1 VSLSLANGLA
11 QGLAGSP
18 IGPLVDMGQRATL
31 LAEAVARR
39 RLWLDLQ
46 AALWE
51 GPSGHPAAPAGT
63 GPRPTRVPPGPVEQ
77 YADRALLASLGATA
91 LTAATTRSFQ
101 RSSAM
106 LQAGLPKAARY
117 GREAF
122 AAHLGRVL
130 TTRGILPLDSRSLR
144 LLDRVDCLVLDVDL
158 LVRHEFE
165 LTAVTIVEPAS
176 DGDPER
182 LARRLFD
189 RRRPEARRR
198 RGPWTLAPLEV
209 LGLDAP
215 PGKKRLASRMAK
227 RGVALGSP
235 TKAGSCRP
243 AAPGHRHPREGLPA
257 GAAGRAVHRG
267 PQRRAGGSAT
277 HAGPGAK
284 RRSVR
289 PPPTPWEHL
298 PKVPKVAP

>member
-77 YADRALLASLGATA
+77 YADRALLASLDATA

-122 AAHLGRVL
+122 AAYLGRVL

-176 DGDPER
+176 DRDPER

-215 PGKKRLASRMAK
+215 PGKSAWPAGWPS
-227 RGVALGSP
+227 VAWRWARQP
-235 TKAGSCRP
+235 RP
-243 AAPGHRHPREGLPA
+243 ALAD
-257 GAAGRAVHRG
+257 
-267 PQRRAGGSAT
+267 
-277 HAGPGAK
+277 
-284 RRSVR
+284 R
-289 PPPTPWEHL
+289 PPPVTGTLVRGFPPAL
-298 PKVPKVAP
+298 PAVRCIAAPSAAPAARPPMLAPAPSADQSGHRPKVAP